1 MKRKLLGLSIIALI
15 GVFGQAQAAGD
26 VAAGKA
32 KADACKGCHGANGE
46 GVGKFPALAG
56 HKADEI
62 VQALNDFKSGKR
74 ANPMMKTFAGKLN
87 DEDMGNV
94 AAFYASLPKKN

>member
-15 GVFGQAQAAGD
+15 GVFGQVQAAGD
-26 VAAGKA
+26 MAAGKT
-32 KADACKGCHGANGE
+32 KADSCKGCHGANGE

-56 HKADEI
+56 HKAEDT

-74 ANPMMKTFAGKLN
+74 VNPMMKTFAGKLS
-87 DEDMGNV
+87 DDDMANV